1 MRLSFYTFFFLW
13 ISQCHWLYAQ
23 SVLQYFQDGNAQ
35 LQQGNYAAAVT
46 AYEKALALDTT
57 YTAAYTN
64 KGRALHAQGNY
75 SQAQRAFGRVIALQP
90 QSIVGYLHRAHAYR
104 ADNYP
109 ESAIVDYT
117 TVLDINPE
125 QVEARYHRARL
136 YQELDRHTEAVA
148 DLETVIQWRL
158 TNMPT
163 DDYIDSY
170 RLRGY
175 SHRRLGHLSA
185 AREDFKKALSL
196 DPNDAQA
203 YYNRGILAAHQ
214 ETADHGL
221 LDFTKAIQLKPD
233 FTKAYFR
240 RGMVYHKQGEYKLAL
255 KDFDQVL
262 KYNPQAHQA
271 LSAQGY
277 TYSQLGNHKAAL
289 QAYGK
294 ALELYPKDLVT
305 HIRRGYVQLETG
317 NYEAAI
323 VDFTVVAEQPSTY
336 QGHGY
341 NNRGNA
347 KRLTGDYTGALED
360 LVQAQALDSLNAH
373 VYHHRALL
381 AAVQQQPAEAQKYWE
396 RAIELNNQVA
406 EFYYERGKFWLTQ
419 QRYDHAVR
427 DLSQVQGLDP
437 NYRSKETQKLLKR
450 SKRLFLKQ

>member
-1 MRLSFYTFFFLW
+1 MRLSFYTFFLLW
-13 ISQCHWLYAQ
+13 ISQCHGVYAQ
-23 SVLQYFQDGNAQ
+23 PVLQYFKNGNAQ
-35 LQQGNYAAAVT
+35 FQQGNYTAAIT
-46 AYEKALALDTT
+46 AYDKALALDTT

-64 KGRALHAQGNY
+64 KGRALHAQGHY
-75 SQAQRAFGRVIALQP
+75 TQAQSAFGRVIALTP
-90 QSIVGYLHRAHAYR
+90 QSTVGYLHRAHAYR
-104 ADNYP
+104 ANNYP

-125 QVEARYHRARL
+125 QVEARYYRAQL
-136 YQELDRHTEAVA
+136 YQGLDRHKEAVT
-148 DLETVIQWRL
+148 DLEVVIQWRL

-163 DDYIDSY
+163 EDYLDSY

-175 SHRRLGHLSA
+175 SRRRLGQLLA
-185 AREDFKKALSL
+185 AEEDFKKALSL

-214 ETADHGL
+214 KTSDCGV
-221 LDFTKAIQLKPD
+221 LDFTKAIQLQPD
-233 FTKAYFR
+233 FAKAYFR
-240 RGMVYHKQGEYKLAL
+240 RGMVYHTQGEYKLAL

-271 LSAQGY
+271 RSAQGY
-277 TYSQLGNHKAAL
+277 TYSQLGNQKAAL

-294 ALELYPKDLVT
+294 ALELYPNDLVT
-305 HIRRGYVQLETG
+305 YIRRGYVQLETG

-323 VDFTVVAEQPSTY
+323 ADFTVVAEQYSTY

-347 KRLTGDYTGALED
+347 KRLAGDYTGALED
-360 LVQAQALDSLNAH
+360 LVQAQALDSLNAY

-381 AAVQQQPAEAQKYWE
+381 AAVQQQPTEAQKFWK

-419 QRYDHAVR
+419 QQYDQAVR
-427 DLSQVQGLDP
+427 DLSQVQVLDP
-437 NYRSKETQKLLKR
+437 NYRIKETQKLLKR
-450 SKRLFLKQ
+450 SKHLFLKQ